1 MVYSHKTLKHL
12 IMPLADKAMGTSL
25 TRYWKEIPKMNTWSS
40 DEIVK
45 WQDDKFCRLVKE
57 AYENAAYYRRVMDE
71 IGIVHHNV
79 KGIHGNNQPSN
90 SDIIHKSEV
99 QHMRIIQVSADVNYR
114 LFLLSNYIRAFNEPW
129 QKILMCC

>member
-57 AYENAAYYRRVMDE
+57 AYENAAYYRRVMDG
-71 IGIVHHNV
+71 IGIVPHSV
-79 KGIHGNNQPSN
+79 KGIHGNNQHPT
-90 SDIIHKSEV
+90 
-99 QHMRIIQVSADVNYR
+99 
-114 LFLLSNYIRAFNEPW
+114 LT
-129 QKILMCC
+129 